1 MITLFSKRRRCK
13 SIKTVSCATNK
24 KKCSRNPMFFAMHVR
39 PTYVL
44 HITGTAFPSGMKPT
58 RANVFLF
65 CKSRNVTNRYFI
77 FAGVLH
83 CWNMYK
89 MYIFNF
95 LCFFLCVEQHQCFCL
110 FLVCHKIFLYSF
122 LCFFL
127 SKYSCLKQLPLPR
140 KLTLLLF
147 DTIHLYVTYFLQL
160 RKNYLLDYPKS
171 LFFLWAG

>member
-1 MITLFSKRRRCK
+1 MLRTKKSAAEIQCSLRCMC
-13 SIKTVSCATNK
+13 VQ
-24 KKCSRNPMFFAMHVR
+24 PMFYTLQELLSPVAWNPLGLTFFFFASQEMLQIGIS
-39 PTYVL
+39 YL
-44 HITGTAFPSGMKPT
+44 Q
-58 RANVFLF
+58 VF
-65 CKSRNVTNRYFI
+65 CTVGICTKCISSI
-77 FAGVLH
+77 
-83 CWNMYK
+83 
-89 MYIFNF
+89 F

-160 RKNYLLDYPKS
+160 RKNYLLEYPKS